1 MDKPEVIQWVFE
13 AGKPPKAYY
22 KEFCIARVEK
32 GKNDKNKVVHLPV
45 LRFPLRDGE
54 QDGEY
59 RNDHKEYT
67 QQEAMRIV
75 EKYFQRFANAVAPF
89 ADSWKGREIGF
100 ENSPYNRIV
109 AQ

>member
-13 AGKPPKAYY
+13 ANKFPRAYY
-22 KEFCIARVEK
+22 QGYCIATVQK
-32 GKNDKNKVVHLPV
+32 GKNEKNKVVHVPV
-45 LRFPLRDGE
+45 LRFPVRDGE
-54 QDGEY
+54 LEGEY
-59 RNDHKEYT
+59 RSDHKEFT

-89 ADSWKGREIGF
+89 AESWKGREIGF
-100 ENSPYNRIV
+100 ENSPYNRTV